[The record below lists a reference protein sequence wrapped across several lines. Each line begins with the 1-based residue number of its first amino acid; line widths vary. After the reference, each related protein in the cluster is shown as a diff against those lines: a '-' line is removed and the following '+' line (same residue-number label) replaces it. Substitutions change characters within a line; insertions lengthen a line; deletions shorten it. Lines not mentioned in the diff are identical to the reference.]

1 MVSHRVRVTE
11 VGEVDDQLLG
21 WLKEAFEGAG

>member
-11 VGEVDDQLLG
+11 AGEVDDQLVG
-21 WLKEAFEGAG
+21 WLREAYDVAG